1 MSGWDR
7 SMLAMSTKEQDVQ
20 DAMTA
25 LQRLLRQGAV
35 RPTTRVVL
43 DGAMRSLEL
52 ESELGVDWPAQPGLV
67 DPL

>member
-7 SMLAMSTKEQDVQ
+7 SMLAMSAKEQDVQ

-52 ESELGVDWPAQPGLV
+52 ESELGSS
-67 DPL
+67 

>member
-7 SMLAMSTKEQDVQ
+7 SMLAMSTKELDLQ

-35 RPTTRVVL
+35 RPTTRVIL
-43 DGAMRSLEL
+43 DGALRVLEL
-52 ESELGVDWPAQPGLV
+52 ESELALD
-67 DPL
+67 